1 MILLFMKCQSMKCL
15 SMKFL
20 FMKCPIYDISI
31 YEMSFYKMSF
41 IEMPFY
47 EMSFSEMSQRLI
59 FKLILKTR
67 RIYSLKHQMC
77 TECTTLGWK
86 DKRIG
91 YLILRQ
97 VSMVPWNEWYLIG
110 YIKLSFLSKLAQET
124 VFIFLQVPLSWDYKL
139 RVKIS

>member
-1 MILLFMKCQSMKCL
+1 
-15 SMKFL
+15 MKFL

-31 YEMSFYKMSF
+31 YEMSFYEMSFYKMSF

-77 TECTTLGWK
+77 TECTTLG
-86 DKRIG
+86 
-91 YLILRQ
+91 
-97 VSMVPWNEWYLIG
+97 
-110 YIKLSFLSKLAQET
+110 
-124 VFIFLQVPLSWDYKL
+124 
-139 RVKIS
+139 